1 MNKENLEYKK
11 LFEQKKYSEL
21 IFLIQASKKE
31 GELSAG
37 ELNLLGVT
45 RLLVEKNE
53 KTITMSLK
61 NFEEA
66 YLKDK
71 NSKIGLDALKNFINL
86 TVDLYKFPET
96 EIDTNKTLNYFK
108 EARNFWGYDKNL
120 MLAIKRL
127 YWRLNEVSK
136 VQSILFEMI
145 KNQEHDS
152 TTLCSYIYS
161 KGFDNNWKQK
171 DFFEFAEFLQ
181 KKTIDIEKNNLV
193 KLKVTK
199 SKKLKLGFLS
209 GDLRSNHSVTYFLK
223 TVLLNYDRENFQI
236 YLYFNH
242 ETDDETTE
250 DFKKLVYKSENIND
264 LNDTEAIN
272 LVRNDEIDIAF
283 DLMGATSSHRE
294 TLFKNKIAPT
304 QINWIGYC
312 NTMGL
317 KENNYIIADP
327 HLINKNEEHF
337 YSEKII
343 YMPQIWNCHS

>member
-31 GELSAG
+31 EELSAG

-53 KTITMSLK
+53 KTIKMSLK
-61 NFEEA
+61 NFEKA

-145 KNQEHDS
+145 KIKNM
-152 TTLCSYIYS
+152 TLQLCVHI
-161 KGFDNNWKQK
+161 FI
-171 DFFEFAEFLQ
+171 AEGLIIIGSRKIFLSLLNSF
-181 KKTIDIEKNNLV
+181 KKNN
-193 KLKVTK
+193 
-199 SKKLKLGFLS
+199 
-209 GDLRSNHSVTYFLK
+209 RY
-223 TVLLNYDRENFQI
+223 
-236 YLYFNH
+236 
-242 ETDDETTE
+242 
-250 DFKKLVYKSENIND
+250 
-264 LNDTEAIN
+264 
-272 LVRNDEIDIAF
+272 
-283 DLMGATSSHRE
+283 
-294 TLFKNKIAPT
+294 
-304 QINWIGYC
+304 
-312 NTMGL
+312 
-317 KENNYIIADP
+317 
-327 HLINKNEEHF
+327 
-337 YSEKII
+337 
-343 YMPQIWNCHS
+343 